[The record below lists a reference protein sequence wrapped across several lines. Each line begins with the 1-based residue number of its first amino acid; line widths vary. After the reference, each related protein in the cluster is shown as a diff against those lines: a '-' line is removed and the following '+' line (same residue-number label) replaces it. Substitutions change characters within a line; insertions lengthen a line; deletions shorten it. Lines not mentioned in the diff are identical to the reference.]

1 MSVLEGVSG
10 ADQETLRPVSDA
22 DETPGLPGAQ
32 GGSPDDLHSSV
43 TVTVTVIV
51 FVWLL
56 ESVTKTW
63 NSGRGSRLSLVV

>member
-1 MSVLEGVSG
+1 MMSVLEGVPG

-43 TVTVTVIV
+43 TVTVTVDCVRLAVGIGNQS
-51 FVWLL
+51 LG
-56 ESVTKTW
+56 TPP
-63 NSGRGSRLSLVV
+63 SGPG